1 MMTGPIW
8 QWGAADTARA
18 IREGRISCRDAV
30 ESALERL
37 KDVNARVNAVT
48 VDLSD
53 NARVRATDA
62 DAILAVSYTHLTL
75 PTICSV

>member
-18 IREGRISCRDAV
+18 NREGRISCPDAV

-48 VDLSD
+48 VDLSAGTASD
-53 NARVRATDA
+53 VGPAGIRSV
-62 DAILAVSYTHLTL
+62 
-75 PTICSV
+75 CSVRTTP